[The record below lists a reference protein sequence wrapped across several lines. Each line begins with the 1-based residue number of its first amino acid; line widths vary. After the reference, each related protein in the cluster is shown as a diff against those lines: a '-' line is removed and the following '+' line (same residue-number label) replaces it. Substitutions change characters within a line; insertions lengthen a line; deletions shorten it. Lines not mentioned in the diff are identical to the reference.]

1 MESNANFPPN
11 LDQFITEIQKY
22 NNMYIDSEFNID
34 KFAGFLGLQ
43 TYLTSKVLR
52 EKYNISFSD
61 LKNILR
67 INYATEKIK
76 EGYLITHTIDS
87 LATESGYKGRVHFS
101 KTFLIFTGMTIS
113 QAKVKLKFKP
123 YLINGNI

>member
-22 NNMYIDSEFNID
+22 NNMYLDSEFNID

-52 EKYNISFSD
+52 
-61 LKNILR
+61 
-67 INYATEKIK
+67 
-76 EGYLITHTIDS
+76 
-87 LATESGYKGRVHFS
+87 
-101 KTFLIFTGMTIS
+101 
-113 QAKVKLKFKP
+113 
-123 YLINGNI
+123 

>member
-1 MESNANFPPN
+1 MKNNENFPPN
-11 LDQFITEIQKY
+11 LDQFISELQKY
-22 NNMYIDSEFNID
+22 DLYLDPHFNID

-43 TYLTSKVLR
+43 SYLTSKVLR

-61 LKNILR
+61 LKNVLR
-67 INYATEKIK
+67 INYTIGKIK
-76 EGYLITHTIDS
+76 EGYLKTHTIDS
-87 LATESGYKGRVHFS
+87 LAKESGYKGRVHFS

-113 QAKVKLKFKP
+113 KAIIKLNSKP

>member
-22 NNMYIDSEFNID
+22 NNMYLDSEFNID

-61 LKNILR
+61 LKHILKAATRQSASGPHLRWGIVSNTHRTLDNNIRHHLLR
-67 INYATEKIK
+67 IV
-76 EGYLITHTIDS
+76 LF
-87 LATESGYKGRVHFS
+87 LFYKNRSCSFVIFHF
-101 KTFLIFTGMTIS
+101 
-113 QAKVKLKFKP
+113 
-123 YLINGNI
+123 

>member
-1 MESNANFPPN
+1 MKNIENLPPN
-11 LDQFITEIQKY
+11 LDQLISDLQKHS
-22 NNMYIDSEFNID
+22 MYLDSDFNID

-43 TYLTSKVLR
+43 SYLTSKVLR

-67 INYATEKIK
+67 INYTIEKIK
-76 EGYLITHTIDS
+76 EGYLKTRTIDS
-87 LATESGYKGRVHFS
+87 LAKESGYKGRVHFS

-113 QAKVKLKFKP
+113 KAIIKLNSKP